1 MFLDRYGL
9 NLLSIPREKASVG
22 DLYVDDGRHT
32 SAPGSVEYF
41 LDPPVEIPPPTTNEH
56 MADVAGEISDAVA
69 VSAGLGL
76 LEGFLAALGAGG
88 VISKVRAGYT
98 AKKTESLRFH
108 LDDATRDSVDPMRLG
123 SLLAGHH
130 PVPGHPMWS
139 PSNRYYLV
147 TAVARTPSITV
158 IAKDDRSHTVDV
170 DVEVIKLATV
180 STGVSVDGSSDVGIT
195 YKGAKK
201 LAFGVELMELAFDSE
216 SGAVKLT
223 VPDQAVTVRGSE
235 GSVPSIGRDF
245 IGSPEGDA
253 FLALA

>member
-1 MFLDRYGL
+1 MFLDPYGL

-123 SLLAGHH
+123 SILAGHH

-147 TAVARTPSITV
+147 RPSPGR
-158 IAKDDRSHTVDV
+158 ADHGDRQDDRSHTVMDL
-170 DVEVIKLATV
+170 EVIA
-180 STGVSVDGSSDVGIT
+180 GHRIDRRVGERLVGRIT
-195 YKGAKK
+195 YKAKK
-201 LAFGVELMELAFDSE
+201 L
-216 SGAVKLT
+216 
-223 VPDQAVTVRGSE
+223 
-235 GSVPSIGRDF
+235 PSA
-245 IGSPEGDA
+245 SS
-253 FLALA
+253 